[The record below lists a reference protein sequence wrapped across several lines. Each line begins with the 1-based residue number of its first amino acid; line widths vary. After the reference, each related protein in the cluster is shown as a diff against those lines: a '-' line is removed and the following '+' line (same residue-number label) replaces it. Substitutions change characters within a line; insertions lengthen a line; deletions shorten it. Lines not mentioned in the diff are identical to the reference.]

1 MPAFQLPDWGGVFV
15 PDGSLFESFLR
26 GTAVY
31 FAVLVLFRLILRRQT
46 GGMGLSDILLVVLAS
61 ECVSPALTAEM
72 KSVPNGVAALSALLF
87 WSYALDWAT
96 DRWPWLNK
104 QLEPPP
110 VELVRDGQKKPDA
123 LHAQHV
129 TDDELMSQLRL
140 NGVDD
145 LSRVKVAT
153 LEPGG
158 NVSVV
163 ERDEADQPGRTGDVS
178 RRVDTPTAGAADQDA
193 TGVAHPATDVAG
205 SPDLNAALKRFLAAA
220 GDVRAAVAWHD
231 DRAAAHRRAASAAR
245 AALARHGV
253 RQPARPRPPSEVS

>member
-1 MPAFQLPDWGGVFV
+1 MFV

-26 GTAVY
+26 GTVVY
-31 FAVLVLFRLILRRQT
+31 FVVLVLFRLILRRQT
-46 GGMGLSDILLVVLAS
+46 GGMGLTDVLLVVLAS

-72 KSVPNGVAALSALLF
+72 KSVPNGVTALAALLF

-96 DRWPWLNK
+96 DRWPWLK
-104 QLEPPP
+104 RQLEPPS
-110 VELVRDGQKKPDA
+110 VELVRDGVKRADA

-140 NGVDD
+140 NGIDD
-145 LSRVKVAT
+145 LGKVKVAT

-158 NVSVV
+158 ELSVV
-163 ERDEADQPGRTGDVS
+163 ARDEPS
-178 RRVDTPTAGAADQDA
+178 TAGRAEDREGPGDA
-193 TGVAHPATDVAG
+193 PLTRPLTGLG
-205 SPDLNAALKRFLAAA
+205 SPEPPDLDAALKRFLAAA

-231 DRAAAHRRAASAAR
+231 DRAAAHKRAAAVAR

-253 RQPARPRPPSEVS
+253 RPRSRPAAPAPETPA